1 MDRTLTFAAP
11 SLPADVPLPGSI
23 GEGAASQQ
31 PPTAGVSTGA
41 DGLQSTPSQPP
52 RATNPLIQ
60 VQEPTPRQPVI
71 SRFNSAESFTGDGS
85 PARKS
90 SPTTVAV
97 PSPVATSPLGAPQ
110 PERDTSWEVDSD
122 DEASTAEK
130 QSVAAAQ
137 KEEVRRSAGWP
148 WCEES
153 ADAGRSCSQADVRAA
168 LAAAAQTKPA
178 PVTISL
184 KTIVKEATPAPVAPP
199 VTPSTEPAPKVGR
212 GKRGKAAVASVA
224 ASASTSTAPSR
235 TSTPDVAAAA
245 TTAKKDWTLPDAKLR
260 TSSPAPST
268 GDGPTPGEDL
278 SLSRPSMPAA
288 AVRGRQTTKVAETAS
303 RATSASSSATGPAA
317 LSAKSG
323 ASRKKS
329 PSPPPFSAVE
339 QAPIFS
345 RKAKKEKNRTTAA
358 KKKGGK
364 AGATAA
370 AQAAD
375 EETAE
380 TAGPTPD
387 ELAAQA
393 LALANRVPLLELGD
407 WYLPPLPA
415 EPSTL
420 SQLLHQLAPVLVAS
434 SLSFIAPL
442 SHTRDLIETLS
453 VASCLEPAPLA
464 VALSALTTP
473 TSDVTM
479 EDAVAAFHQLLTL
492 LTDTITGILN
502 ILPRD
507 PPRDQDVAKR
517 FGAMFMDVRRGTGLA
532 TRFADSVGAA
542 QAAAAVPSDPLAAA
556 GGANGGDRG
565 EREVERLKSALYQRA
580 NYLAEQLTRLEDLH
594 EEINSVRTCALQMY
608 VGQS

>member
-1 MDRTLTFAAP
+1 
-11 SLPADVPLPGSI
+11 V
-23 GEGAASQQ
+23 
-31 PPTAGVSTGA
+31 
-41 DGLQSTPSQPP
+41 
-52 RATNPLIQ
+52 
-60 VQEPTPRQPVI
+60 
-71 SRFNSAESFTGDGS
+71 
-85 PARKS
+85 
-90 SPTTVAV
+90 
-97 PSPVATSPLGAPQ
+97 
-110 PERDTSWEVDSD
+110 
-122 DEASTAEK
+122 
-130 QSVAAAQ
+130 
-137 KEEVRRSAGWP
+137 
-148 WCEES
+148 
-153 ADAGRSCSQADVRAA
+153 
-168 LAAAAQTKPA
+168 AAAAQTKPA

-184 KTIVKEATPAPVAPP
+184 KTVIKEPSPVPAVSVATPPAEP
-199 VTPSTEPAPKVGR
+199 VTKGGR
-212 GKRGKAAVASVA
+212 GKKSKAGGMSAAEAAVFS
-224 ASASTSTAPSR
+224 SAPSR
-235 TSTPDVAAAA
+235 VSTPDVGS
-245 TTAKKDWTLPDAKLR
+245 TTTPGKKGWALPDAKL
-260 TSSPAPST
+260 SSSSAALAMS
-268 GDGPTPGEDL
+268 DGPTPGEALD
-278 SLSRPSMPAA
+278 LSRPSTPAA
-288 AVRGRQTTKVAETAS
+288 AIRGRQATKVVETAS
-303 RATSASSSATGPAA
+303 RATSAASSATGPAV
-317 LSAKSG
+317 SSVKSG

-364 AGATAA
+364 VAVAVQTP
-370 AQAAD
+370 D
-375 EETAE
+375 EDVNDA
-380 TAGPTPD
+380 AGPTAV
-387 ELAAQA
+387 ELAAQT
-393 LALANRVPLLELGD
+393 LALANRVPPLELGD
-407 WYLPPLPA
+407 WFLPQPPA

-532 TRFADSVGAA
+532 TRFADGVGVAG
-542 QAAAAVPSDPLAAA
+542 AAAAAASISASQEVPTADD
-556 GGANGGDRG
+556 ANTRHQG
-565 EREVERLKSALYQRA
+565 EREVEKLKSALYQRA

-594 EEINSVRTCALQMY
+594 EEINSVRLPSRLCGCSQADPSRSSLNYSRQMAVDALVKNYAENAPAGVTANSGNRIEELEMALLVARADVAGRTADFAAAKQAAMGAFY
-608 VGQS
+608 EGNLVDLVWAGQAEEDGFGGDDYDDDDDDNEGAYGSVENEDDEGEVEIVDQASLD